1 MEESRLKELLLKEN
15 PEFRK
20 LHEEHQ
26 RYEKRLAELRER
38 PFRSEEEGIEEREL
52 KKKKLA
58 VKDRMYK
65 IMKDFQESF
74 RSGSA

>member
-15 PEFRK
+15 AEFRK
-20 LHEEHQ
+20 LQEEHQ
-26 RYEKRLAELRER
+26 RYEKRLADLGKKA
-38 PFRSEEEGIEEREL
+38 FSSEEERIEEREL

-65 IMKDFQESF
+65 IMKEFQKS
-74 RSGSA
+74 SGTGST